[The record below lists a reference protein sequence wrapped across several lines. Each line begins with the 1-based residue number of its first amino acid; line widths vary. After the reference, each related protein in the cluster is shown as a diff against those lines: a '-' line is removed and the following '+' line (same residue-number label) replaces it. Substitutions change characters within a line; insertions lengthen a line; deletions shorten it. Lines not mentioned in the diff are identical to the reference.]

1 MRSNHELGLDRGSH
15 DFYRYIKRYPG
26 AAPTLSQKYSP
37 PLPFPEDKP
46 RASRMANID
55 ATTPSLRL
63 VQKLS
68 NAYASLDIA
77 QVDALMS
84 KNFTY
89 KTFPQSHE
97 LPDETKDGFAK
108 KYGGI
113 LALLEKVEVRVQRR
127 KPPATLWAYIYLP

>member
-1 MRSNHELGLDRGSH
+1 
-15 DFYRYIKRYPG
+15 
-26 AAPTLSQKYSP
+26 
-37 PLPFPEDKP
+37 
-46 RASRMANID
+46 MANID